1 MVHKSLETSSAPPR
15 PPASS
20 KVGDDGA
27 FEGDEEL
34 ADLGIDSRRVAR
46 RRLRAGHEVQGLREM
61 ARKKKRNRHS
71 RGTGRDHENSHLA
84 LHCHGHDELRL
95 GEHL

>member
-61 ARKKKRNRHS
+61 ARKKKEIDTRVEQV
-71 RGTGRDHENSHLA
+71 GTTRIRTSLSIVMVTMNCG
-84 LHCHGHDELRL
+84 
-95 GEHL
+95 